1 MKTSYA
7 IAAALIAAS
16 GAVQMAWA
24 QPADSTAT
32 QANLNPNPKPFNAAA
47 ATPALTYQSPI
58 DGFAP
63 LREPAASPSQN
74 WQAVNQAVGSY
85 DSMAI
90 TFDAAPET
98 APAPPSAA
106 TDPQPA
112 AKPKPPPE
120 AHQHG
125 HMNMHMPM
133 DTPAETKKGGTQ

>member
-16 GAVQMAWA
+16 GAVQLARA

-32 QANLNPNPKPFNAAA
+32 QANPNLKPFNAAA

-98 APAPPSAA
+98 AQVSAPAA
-106 TDPQPA
+106 TDSQPA
-112 AKPKPPPE
+112 AKPKPQPE

-125 HMNMHMPM
+125 HINMHAPM
-133 DTPAETKKGGTQ
+133 GTPAETKKGGTQ